1 MVEFGLNAVIFEL
14 LKHCRSRCILLQKS
28 RPRLRAFLPTH
39 ARLHEQNIAI
49 GIIQLIQKR
58 LSFGKL

>member
-14 LKHCRSRCILLQKS
+14 LKHWSRCILLQKS